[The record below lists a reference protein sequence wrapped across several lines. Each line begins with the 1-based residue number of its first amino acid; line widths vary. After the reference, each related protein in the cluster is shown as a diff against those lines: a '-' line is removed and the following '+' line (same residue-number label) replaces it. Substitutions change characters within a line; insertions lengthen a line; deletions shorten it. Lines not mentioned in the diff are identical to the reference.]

1 MQNHFGFTEGF
12 PRTNRRSMIID
23 KEFEKALIEKYRQAK
38 SRLILL
44 DYDGTLVEYKPKPEQ
59 ALPSEELLK
68 MLGDLARDEGSEVII
83 VTGRDHPDVESL
95 LGRLPVDI
103 IASHGAIIKE
113 QGVWNNQV
121 PDDTVW
127 KHSVRPVMDRISAGC
142 PESFVEDKHFS
153 LAWHYRNAC
162 GDSGYTSSREL
173 IKDLEGC
180 IEPFGLKILDGNMV
194 VEVMHSKIGKGIAVG
209 KLLNGRHYDF
219 ILSAGDDVTDEEIF
233 DLLKPFDNAVTIKV
247 GKAASC
253 ARYRFSSVGDTVSFL
268 NKLKK

>member
-1 MQNHFGFTEGF
+1 LSIYKLEIQYTVSNPSKVCQTKSAPDAGDYPALMRWNG
-12 PRTNRRSMIID
+12 RRSPWTAPSPNLRHA
-23 KEFEKALIEKYRQAK
+23 FQA
-38 SRLILL
+38 
-44 DYDGTLVEYKPKPEQ
+44 VE
-59 ALPSEELLK
+59 
-68 MLGDLARDEGSEVII
+68 
-83 VTGRDHPDVESL
+83 
-95 LGRLPVDI
+95 
-103 IASHGAIIKE
+103 
-113 QGVWNNQV
+113 
-121 PDDTVW
+121 
-127 KHSVRPVMDRISAGC
+127 
-142 PESFVEDKHFS
+142 HFS

-162 GDSGYTSSREL
+162 GDSGYSSSREL